1 MSIKIEFSKKVYYA
15 RKRMGLSQDQ
25 LAEAVSASKR
35 WIQKIEKGSVL
46 PGGLIMIRLI
56 IFLDLDIKDMEDI
69 AGVVKPV
76 PFVR

>member
-15 RKRMGLSQDQ
+15 RKRMELSQEQ
-25 LAEAVSASKR
+25 LAEAVSVSKR

-56 IFLDLDIKDMEDI
+56 IFLDLDVKDMRDI
-69 AGVVKPV
+69 SGIVSPV
-76 PFVR
+76 PHIR